1 MALHYTQGQK
11 SDRGIMGKRQLIMA
25 MLASSLLGG
34 LIVLLGM
41 SILGDGSSSN
51 TPLQGNTIAT
61 ARFDDVNTTPRNY
74 VVPEGINFIKASSES
89 VPAVVHITNTMKVSG
104 SNWSR
109 VFRGNRRARQS
120 TGSGVLISADG
131 YIATNFHVVEDADE
145 LEVRLDDNRRL
156 EATLVGT
163 DRDTDL
169 ALIKVEAQNMPFVQF
184 GDSDNV
190 QIGEWVLAVGNPFD
204 LNNTVTAGIVSA
216 KARNINLISGLQ
228 NQYGIESFIQT
239 DAVVNRGNS
248 GGALVN
254 LEGELIGINT
264 AIATNTGTFS
274 GYSFA
279 VPSILVKK
287 VMDDLLE
294 FGSVQ
299 RGLLGIQIRDAE
311 GVGTSELSGVWIREI
326 TAGGA
331 AEDAGLA
338 VNDVIVGIDDREV
351 KTTSQ
356 LQELVARKRPG
367 DDVLVKYKRDGNLKE
382 STLTLKK
389 REEIVASNRELE
401 RYLEEEIPLTFEIE
415 GATFKNVSERLK
427 RKLRIDGGAQ
437 VDRLGRGAWRKSEV
451 KEGFVIM
458 KIGDEEIT
466 DITDLEEILETKDDD
481 FYVLGKYPDGKKKY
495 YRIDW

>member
-1 MALHYTQGQK
+1 
-11 SDRGIMGKRQLIMA
+11 MGKRQLILA
-25 MLASSLLGG
+25 MVASSLFGG
-34 LIVLLGM
+34 LIVLLG
-41 SILGDGSSSN
+41 LGLFGDKSSN
-51 TPLQGNTIAT
+51 NNVLPGNVVNT
-61 ARFDDVNTTPRNY
+61 ARFDDIDNAPRNY
-74 VVPEGINFIKASSES
+74 VVPEGINFIKASGES
-89 VPAVVHITNTMKVSG
+89 VPAVVHITNTMQVSG

-131 YIATNFHVVEDADE
+131 YIATNYHVVEDADE

-156 EATLVGT
+156 EATLIGT

-169 ALIKVEAQNMPFVQF
+169 ALIKVDAQNLPFVQF

-264 AIATNTGTFS
+264 AIATNTGTFN

-311 GVGTSELSGVWIREI
+311 GLGTSELSGVWIRDI
-326 TAGGA
+326 TPGGA
-331 AEDAGLA
+331 AEAAGLA
-338 VNDVIVGIDDREV
+338 VDDVIIGIDDREV

-367 DDVLVKYKRDGNLKE
+367 DAVLVKYKRDGDLKE

-389 REEIVASNRELE
+389 RQEMANNLNRVES
-401 RYLEEEIPLTFEIE
+401 YLEDEVPLFYEIDGTTFR
-415 GATFKNVSERLK
+415 NVPSRLK
-427 RKLRIDGGAQ
+427 RSLRIEGGAQ
-437 VDRLGRGAWRKSEV
+437 VHKLGRGTWRKSGV
-451 KEGFVIM
+451 KDDFIIT
-458 KIGDEEIT
+458 KIGDEEIR
-466 DITDLEEILETKDDD
+466 DITDLEEVLDSKDDD
-481 FYVLGKYPDGKKKY
+481 FYVLGKYPNGKKEY

>member
-1 MALHYTQGQK
+1 
-11 SDRGIMGKRQLIMA
+11 MGKRQFILGMIG
-25 MLASSLLGG
+25 SSLFGG
-34 LIVLLGM
+34 LIVLLGL
-41 SILGDGSSSN
+41 SFLGGDSGSPYSHREPAATTQFNEIKN
-51 TPLQGNTIAT
+51 TAHDYI
-61 ARFDDVNTTPRNY
+61 
-74 VVPEGINFIKASSES
+74 VPEGINFIKASGSA
-89 VPAVVHITNTMKVSG
+89 VPAVVHITNTMEVSG
-104 SNWSR
+104 RSWGR
-109 VFRGNRRARQS
+109 VFGNNRRARQS
-120 TGSGVLISADG
+120 TGSGVIISADG
-131 YIATNFHVVEDADE
+131 YIATNYHVVEDADE

-156 EATLVGT
+156 EARLVGT
-163 DRDTDL
+163 DKDTDL
-169 ALIKVEAQNMPFVQF
+169 ALIKVDAGELPFVEF

-228 NQYGIESFIQT
+228 NRYGIESFIQT

-294 FGSVQ
+294 YGSVQ

-311 GVGTSELSGVWIREI
+311 GLGTSELSGVWIREI
-326 TAGGA
+326 TPGGA
-331 AEDAGLA
+331 AEAAGLE
-338 VNDVIVGIDDREV
+338 VDDVIVGIDEREV

-367 DDVLVKYKRDGNLKE
+367 DAVLVKYKRDGDLLE
-382 STLTLKK
+382 STLTLRK
-389 REEIVASNRELE
+389 REQMTADLDSREQL
-401 RYLEEEIPLTFEIE
+401 LDEEVPLTYEIE
-415 GATFKNVSERLK
+415 GATFKNVSARLK
-427 RKLRIDGGAQ
+427 RSLSIDGGAQ
-437 VDRLGRGAWRKSEV
+437 LEKLGRGAWRKSGV
-451 KEGFVIM
+451 KEGFIIM
-458 KIGDEEIT
+458 KVGDEDIENIT
-466 DITDLEEILETKDDD
+466 QLEQVLDTKDDD
-481 FYVLGKYPDGKKKY
+481 FYVLGKYPEGEKRY

>member
-1 MALHYTQGQK
+1 
-11 SDRGIMGKRQLIMA
+11 MGKRQLIIA
-25 MLASSLLGG
+25 MIASSIFGG
-34 LIVLLGM
+34 LIVLIGI
-41 SILGDGSSSN
+41 SILGNNNSSDS
-51 TPLQGNTIAT
+51 TLQGNSVTT
-61 ARFDDVNTTPRNY
+61 ARFNDIDNTARNY
-74 VVPEGINFIKASSES
+74 VVPEGINFIKASSGS
-89 VPAVVHITNTMKVSG
+89 VPAVVHITNTMQVSG

-109 VFRGNRRARQS
+109 VLRGNRRARQS

-131 YIATNFHVVEDADE
+131 YIVTNYHVVEDADE

-156 EATLVGT
+156 EATLIGT
-163 DRDTDL
+163 DKDTDL
-169 ALIKVEAQNMPFVQF
+169 ALIKVEAVNMPFVQF

-216 KARNINLISGLQ
+216 KARNINLISGIQ

-294 FGSVQ
+294 FGAVQ

-311 GVGTSELSGVWIREI
+311 GVGTSELSGVWIREL
-326 TAGGA
+326 TPGGA
-331 AEDAGLA
+331 AEAAGLA
-338 VNDVIVGIDDREV
+338 IDDVIVGIDEREV

-367 DDVLVKYKRDGNLKE
+367 DDVLVKYKRDGDLLQ
-382 STLTLKK
+382 STLTLRR
-389 REEIVASNRELE
+389 REQVANPAEDVE
-401 RYLEEEIPLTFEIE
+401 RYLDREIPLTYEIE
-415 GATFKNVSERLK
+415 GATFKNVTARLK
-427 RKLRIDGGAQ
+427 RSLRIDGGVQ
-437 VDRLGRGAWRKSEV
+437 IDDLGRGAWAKSDV
-451 KEGFVIM
+451 KEGFIITKV
-458 KIGDEEIT
+458 GDEDIE

-481 FYVLGKYPDGKKKY
+481 FYVLGKYPDGEKKY
-495 YRIDW
+495 YRINW

>member
-1 MALHYTQGQK
+1 ME
-11 SDRGIMGKRQLIMA
+11 KRQLIFA
-25 MLASSLLGG
+25 MVASSLFGG
-34 LIVLLGM
+34 LIVLLGL
-41 SILGDGSSSN
+41 SLLGDGSSN
-51 TPLQGNTIAT
+51 PVLPGNAVKT
-61 ARFDDVNTTPRNY
+61 ARFDDINHSPRNY
-74 VVPEGINFIKASSES
+74 VVPEGINFIKASGKS
-89 VPAVVHITNTMKVSG
+89 VPAVVHITNTVKVSG
-104 SNWSR
+104 GSTWGSI
-109 VFRGNRRARQS
+109 FRGNNRRARQS

-131 YIATNFHVVEDADE
+131 YIATNYHVVENTEA

-169 ALIKVEAQNMPFVQF
+169 ALIKVEAQNLPFVRF
-184 GDSDNV
+184 GNSDDV

-216 KARNINLISGLQ
+216 KARNINLINDLQ
-228 NQYGIESFIQT
+228 NRYGIESFIQT

-264 AIATNTGTFS
+264 AIATHTGTFN

-294 FGSVQ
+294 FGTVQ

-311 GVGTSELSGVWIREI
+311 GLGTAELSGVWIRDI
-326 TAGGA
+326 SPGGA
-331 AEDAGLA
+331 AEAADLKID
-338 VNDVIVGIDDREV
+338 DVIIGIDDREV

-367 DDVLVKYKRDGNLKE
+367 DAVLVKYKRNGDLME

-389 REEIVASNRELE
+389 RMEIANNLNREEPYPENEAFLF
-401 RYLEEEIPLTFEIE
+401 YKIE
-415 GATFKNVSERLK
+415 GAVFINVPRRIKKS
-427 RKLRIDGGAQ
+427 LRIEGGVQ
-437 VDRLGRGAWRKSEV
+437 VHRLGRGAWKKSGV
-451 KEGFVIM
+451 KSDFIITKLGE
-458 KIGDEEIT
+458 EEIRSV
-466 DITDLEEILETKDDD
+466 TDLEEVLDSQEDD
-481 FYVLGKYPDGKKKY
+481 FDIWGKYPDGERESY
-495 YRIDW
+495 HIDW